1 MQQYGIDRKGNF
13 CYLGRAGIWVFCS
26 VPLRT
31 GHMGGLLYFCFDLRI
46 FVQEGIEIE
55 A

>member
-1 MQQYGIDRKGNF
+1 
-13 CYLGRAGIWVFCS
+13 

-31 GHMGGLLYFCFDLRI
+31 GHMGGLLYFCYDLRI